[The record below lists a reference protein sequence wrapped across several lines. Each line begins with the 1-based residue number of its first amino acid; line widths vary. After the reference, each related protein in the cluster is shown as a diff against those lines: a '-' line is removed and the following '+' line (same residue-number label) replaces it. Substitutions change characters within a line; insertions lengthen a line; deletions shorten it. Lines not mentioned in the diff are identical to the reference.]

1 MMCTARKS
9 CATPCTIP
17 PITETAPGPMRSF
30 VLINTSTMIRK
41 NQTQQTSIR
50 KFAHLGEHHQYMQH
64 LLDAAWNLAHTALW
78 STAIFSATETV
89 AAKEQIKELLTKAP
103 DPYKAYLAFG
113 ERVLL
118 ARHYLAQNRHRYVP
132 LPTVWLH
139 PQNPKGYAGTA
150 AWHQR
155 ILEVRASLPVY
166 KIELRALAEGV
177 LEMTEEPTV
186 QNFLYW
192 KNYFI
197 EKRAPGLLQL
207 LLSVLANG
215 FYSPKN
221 GEGSL

>member
-1 MMCTARKS
+1 
-9 CATPCTIP
+9 
-17 PITETAPGPMRSF
+17 MRSF

-50 KFAHLGEHHQYMQH
+50 KFRHLGEHHQYMQH
-64 LLDAAWNLAHTALW
+64 LVDAAWVLAHTALW
-78 STAIFSATETV
+78 GTALFSATETE

-118 ARHYLAQNRHRYVP
+118 ARHYLAQHRSRYIP

-155 ILEVRASLPVY
+155 ILEVRAALPMY

-177 LEMTEEPTV
+177 LELTEEPTV

-192 KNYFI
+192 KHYFI

-207 LLSVLANG
+207 FLSVLANG
-215 FYSPKN
+215 HYSPKK
-221 GEGSL
+221 GEEGL

>member
-1 MMCTARKS
+1 
-9 CATPCTIP
+9 
-17 PITETAPGPMRSF
+17 
-30 VLINTSTMIRK
+30 MIVK
-41 NQTQQTSIR
+41 QQLPKGDIR
-50 KFAHLGEHHQYMQH
+50 KFSSLAEHQKYMQH
-64 LLDAAWNLAHTALW
+64 LVDAAWMLATTALW
-78 STAIFSATETV
+78 STALFSATEISTARRMITELFTT
-89 AAKEQIKELLTKAP
+89 AA

-118 ARHYLAQNRHRYVP
+118 ARHYLSANRTRYVP

-139 PQNPKGYAGTA
+139 PDNEKGYRGTE
-150 AWHQR
+150 AWHQK

-192 KNYFI
+192 KEYFI

-207 LLSVLANG
+207 FLGVLANG
-215 FYSPKN
+215 FYSPKK
-221 GEGSL
+221 GEEGRCEG